1 MKTFKSRSTGGKVL
15 VSCVILVM
23 LACTK
28 DDDDLLITYEG
39 RVFLYTG
46 PYISNIGLNVDEA
59 NLSPAVGIT
68 MRLYRPGPCGFGH
81 CSPGIALDE
90 LAVTDTEGNYSFMV
104 RSQLENGYY
113 VSAEFPENVEYSSS
127 RGSKKELVDKVI
139 FSDIILVDNQ

>member
-1 MKTFKSRSTGGKVL
+1 MKTFKSRTTGRKVL
-15 VSCVILVM
+15 ASCVILAM

-28 DDDDLLITYEG
+28 GDDPLITYEG
-39 RVFLYTG
+39 RVFLYVG
-46 PYISNIGLNVDEA
+46 PYIPNIGLHVDEA

-81 CSPGIALDE
+81 CSSGIALDE
-90 LAVTDTEGNYSFMV
+90 LAVTDTEGNYSFRV

-113 VSAEFPENVEYSSS
+113 VSAEFPENVEYSGS
-127 RGSKKELVDKVI
+127 RGFKKELVDKVI